1 MGESDMEEPDR
12 LRAKIAELEAEVARL
27 RAVTTLADD
36 GGMPDMSARYLRLI
50 FESAVEYAIF
60 ATDLDGTITTWNEGA
75 HRILGYEE
83 AEIVG
88 GPIDVI
94 FVPEDRAKGVPQ
106 EEMERSRT
114 GGRANDQRWQ
124 LRKDG
129 SRFWASGL
137 MMPLQDDG
145 PLVGYLKILRDRT
158 VEREAERALR
168 ASEGRLRVA
177 LAAGGLAQWELDP
190 ATGTLIADARFKAL
204 WGRPPD
210 ADFGYAA
217 LRAGIH
223 VEDRPAYD
231 AKLAGALAAGVDF
244 AHEFRAIFPDG
255 SLHWIEIHAYPVP
268 QDDGVPHIVG
278 VARDITE
285 RKAVEKGL
293 QDTVDRQNVMHREI
307 SHRIKNSLQLVAN
320 LLQLQAFGSRAA
332 EVRDALNDAVARVM
346 AVAQVHDRLWRADD
360 ARNVDLAPFIDDL
373 CADLQ
378 QTLPSCEVR
387 CEIEPATVP
396 TGVAVSFGLI
406 LNELVTNAFKYGRGG
421 DDCVVLVRLERLADG
436 ALRLQVRDHGPGLPE
451 GFDPKAAS
459 DSLGMRLITGMLR
472 QLEGTLEA
480 HSVDPGA
487 RFIVTVP
494 ADRL

>member
-1 MGESDMEEPDR
+1 MEESDR

-27 RAVTTLADD
+27 RAVTAVADH
-36 GGMPDMSARYLRLI
+36 GAAPDMSARHLRLI

-60 ATDLDGTITTWNEGA
+60 ATDLDGIVITWNEGA

-88 GPIDVI
+88 HPIDVI
-94 FVPEDRAKGVPQ
+94 FVPEDRARGVPQ
-106 EEMERSRT
+106 AEMEQSRT

-129 SRFWASGL
+129 SRFWASGQL
-137 MMPLQDDG
+137 MPLQEDG
-145 PLVGYLKILRDRT
+145 PPVGFLKILRDRT
-158 VEREAERALR
+158 TEREAEKALQ
-168 ASEGRLRVA
+168 ASEARLRMA
-177 LAAGGLAQWELDP
+177 LAAGGLASWELDP

-204 WGRPPD
+204 WGCPPD
-210 ADFGYAA
+210 ADFSYAVLQA
-217 LRAGIH
+217 SIH
-223 VEDRPAYD
+223 AEDRPAYD
-231 AKLAGALAAGVDF
+231 AELAGALAEGTDF

-255 SLHWIEIHAYPVP
+255 SLHWIEIHAYPVR
-268 QDDGVPHIVG
+268 QSNGAHHIVG
-278 VARDITE
+278 VARDISE

-320 LLQLQAFGSRAA
+320 LLQLQAVGSRAA

-346 AVAQVHDRLWRADD
+346 AVAQVHDRLWRQDD
-360 ARNVDLAPFIDDL
+360 ARNVDLAPFISDL
-373 CADLQ
+373 CTDLQ
-378 QTLPSCEVR
+378 QTLPTCEVR
-387 CEIEPATVP
+387 CEIDPAPVP

-436 ALRLQVRDHGPGLPE
+436 ALRLEVRDHGPGLPE
-451 GFDPKAAS
+451 GFDPDAGS
-459 DSLGMRLITGMLR
+459 NSLGMRLITGMLR
-472 QLEGTLEA
+472 QLEGSLEA
-480 HSVDPGA
+480 HPAAPGT
-487 RFIVTVP
+487 RFVVTVP